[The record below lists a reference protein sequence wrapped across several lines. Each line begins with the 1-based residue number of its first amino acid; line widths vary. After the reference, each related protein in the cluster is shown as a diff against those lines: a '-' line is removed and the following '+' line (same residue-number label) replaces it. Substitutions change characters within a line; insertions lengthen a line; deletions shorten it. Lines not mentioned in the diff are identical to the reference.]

1 MNRRMFRYSFS
12 VSVAMVLLSIVSS
25 QGFKNTNRLVENS
38 SPSAQPDVNLLTSAY
53 KYLEKN
59 KRRYHL
65 SDPRS
70 QLMYVGFTV
79 DDLSRSHL
87 LLQQMHNN
95 VRVWGG
101 ELRVHFSG
109 YTGYRYCAVA
119 LILGLVWLSMAW
131 GAYKAT
137 DDRPWAKKLFAVS
150 VLTIFTL
157 NVMMSI
163 DYARPVTQQVRPSYA
178 SQAGEVKVPLFR
190 LE

>member
-1 MNRRMFRYSFS
+1 MIYPDPTFCFNKCTTTYGFG
-12 VSVAMVLLSIVSS
+12 VASCVFIF
-25 QGFKNTNRLVENS
+25 G
-38 SPSAQPDVNLLTSAY
+38 
-53 KYLEKN
+53 
-59 KRRYHL
+59 
-65 SDPRS
+65 
-70 QLMYVGFTV
+70 
-79 DDLSRSHL
+79 
-87 LLQQMHNN
+87 
-95 VRVWGG
+95 
-101 ELRVHFSG
+101 G

-150 VLTIFTL
+150 VLTIFAL

-163 DYARPVTQQVRPSYA
+163 DYARPVTQKVRPSYA

>member
-12 VSVAMVLLSIVSS
+12 VSLAMVLLSIVSS

-87 LLQQMHNN
+87 PLQQMHNN

-101 ELRVHFSG
+101 ELRVHL
-109 YTGYRYCAVA
+109 A
-119 LILGLVWLSMAW
+119 
-131 GAYKAT
+131 AT
-137 DDRPWAKKLFAVS
+137 
-150 VLTIFTL
+150 
-157 NVMMSI
+157 
-163 DYARPVTQQVRPSYA
+163 PVTAIVRWPLSWGWCGCPWHGVRTKQLTTGHGPRNCLPS
-178 SQAGEVKVPLFR
+178 PC
-190 LE
+190 